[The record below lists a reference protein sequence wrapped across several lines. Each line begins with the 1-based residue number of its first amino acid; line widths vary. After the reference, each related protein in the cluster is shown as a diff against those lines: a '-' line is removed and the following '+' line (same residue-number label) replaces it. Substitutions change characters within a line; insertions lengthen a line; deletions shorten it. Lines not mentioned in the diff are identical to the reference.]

1 MSSVVTIKIGYDDK
15 SHSYTE
21 SFVCADT
28 SPSPEVIMELEQEMR
43 EKYWNMNHRGS
54 GISLHTVVND
64 KGID

>member
-21 SFVCADT
+21 SFICADT
-28 SPSPEVIMELEQEMR
+28 HPSPEVIMELEKEMR

-54 GISLHTVVND
+54 GINLHTVV
-64 KGID
+64 K